1 MAAYALRR
9 LLAAV
14 LVVLG
19 VLVAVF
25 VILRLAPGDPALMIA
40 GENAPPDAVER
51 VREELG
57 LDQPLPVQLARYVG
71 HVLSG
76 DLGRSISSRR
86 PVLQEIAQPLQNTYQ
101 LVVTALLLAILAGV
115 PLGVLAAVHR
125 GQIFDRLI
133 VIVAVAGAS
142 FPSFWVGLLLIW
154 YFSYQLG
161 WFPISGWRGAL
172 WSPEWW
178 RYATLPVLTLAITV
192 MAPIARL
199 TRSSMLEVLGQDY
212 VRTARAK
219 GLGERL
225 VLYRHAL
232 RNAALPV
239 LTLTAVQL
247 GFFLGGTVV
256 TENVFA
262 IPGLGRLLVDA
273 IGLRDYPLVQAGV
286 LIFALTFVLINLF
299 ADLAYGLLDPRIRFD

>member
-9 LLAAV
+9 ALAAL

-19 VLVAVF
+19 VVVLVF
-25 VILRLAPGDPALMIA
+25 VILRLTPGDPARVLA
-40 GENAPPDAVER
+40 GDNAPPDVVER
-51 VREELG
+51 VRQDLG

-71 HVLSG
+71 RLAVG

-86 PVLQEIAQPLQNTYQ
+86 PVLEEIAEPLRTTYQ
-101 LVVTALLLAILAGV
+101 LVVAAMLVAIVAGV

-125 GQIFDRLI
+125 GRALDRLL
-133 VIVAVAGAS
+133 VVAAVAGAS

-161 WFPISGWRGAL
+161 WFPISGWRSDPWTL
-172 WSPEWW
+172 EWW
-178 RYATLPVLTLAITV
+178 RYAVLPVLTLATV
-192 MAPIARL
+192 LMAPITRL

-239 LTLTAVQL
+239 LTLTAVQF

-286 LIFALTFVLINLF
+286 LIFSLTFVTINQL
-299 ADLAYGLLDPRIRFD
+299 ADLAYGFLDPRIRYE